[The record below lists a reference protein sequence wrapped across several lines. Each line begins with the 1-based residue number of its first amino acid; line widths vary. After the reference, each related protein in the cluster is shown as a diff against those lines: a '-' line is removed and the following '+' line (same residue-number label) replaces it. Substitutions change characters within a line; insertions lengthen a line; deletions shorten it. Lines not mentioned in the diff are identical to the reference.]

1 MARPRLRGCLP
12 LVGWRAFLLVIIAL
26 PAFSSL
32 AFGDALSPLVVG
44 YDFPSPYVTVAAN
57 GTSQV
62 GMPELPRW
70 GMPGAPMLPYRT
82 CYILLPPSAAV
93 TDVTIDE
100 SGWVTLPGSHFV
112 EPAQQPVPLSHR
124 GPVPITPADPAIYSS
139 NEWFPDRPGAGYS
152 VQRWRGHT
160 ILVLELFPVRYLP
173 ARGELQWC
181 ESLTVS
187 VGLRSAT
194 VAEIE
199 GGTALSMAPADLAYL
214 GGHVDNPEMIQG
226 YAETNRAHLIGGSGS
241 LDSLPAY
248 DYVII
253 TDASLDS
260 AGSNSLQ
267 AFAAHKQSQGI
278 SATIV
283 HTNWIYANY
292 SGVRPSGGTDNQT
305 RIRNFIADAYNS
317 WGTHYVL
324 LVGDA
329 DPVDVGGESG
339 DLLIPH
345 RGLAV
350 DLGFDADFD
359 IPSDLYYGCL
369 DGTFDNDADGRYGE
383 PNDGVGGG
391 DVDLLAELHVG
402 RLCADS
408 LAEVTSFV
416 AKQLAYSS
424 DVLPRDV
431 WMVGEYLGF
440 GGVADWGGNYKD
452 EIKDG
457 SDAHGYTTMGFL
469 NSPAAPTYDVS
480 TLYDRDDPN
489 YDWPRSQLID
499 IIDGGV
505 HIINHLG
512 HANVSYVMKLSNSDV
527 DALTNTSYFVGY
539 SQGCYAGSFDN
550 RNTMPGDYSASDCI
564 SEHLTGT
571 AHGAVAFIANSRY
584 GWGAGYSTDGPSQHF
599 DREFWDAVLG
609 ESILEIGAANDDS
622 KWDQVGYVQ
631 LDSVGRWCCYE
642 TNLFG
647 DPQLRIRVGV
657 SSQGIVSL
665 DQPTYGLTGSAA
677 ITVMDADLDVHPG
690 TRDTVTV
697 QVRSTTEATP
707 EPVVCTETGNSTG
720 MFSGSIQLAA
730 GAPGADGELQVAD
743 GDVITVT
750 YIDADDGSGG
760 TNVPRTDTA
769 LVDGQAPSFA
779 GLSSA
784 DAGDGCVI
792 LSWAAGSDASL
803 PIHYS
808 IYRSQAPGGED
819 FGSALAS
826 TESTSY
832 RDEAVSNGQS
842 YYYVVRAQ
850 DAVGNQ
856 EGNRVERS
864 ATPRAPSLIYSY
876 PLDSDPGWSCE
887 GQWQFGQPTG
897 EGSHCLDPTS
907 GRTGSYVYGYN
918 LNGDYPDG
926 MSAEYLTSA
935 AIDCSGVTG
944 VSLRFWRWLGVESSS
959 YDHAAV
965 EVTSDGVNWTT
976 AWEHSTGSLCDGSW
990 VQCSY
995 DISAVAD
1002 SQPTVYIRWRMGPT
1016 DGSVTYPG
1024 WNIDD
1029 VEIWGVAGDDYVFP
1043 DVTEGFWA
1051 YDEIYACVAAGIVR
1065 GYTDGRYHPELPVT
1079 RDQMA
1084 VFVARA
1090 VADGDVNVPDPGCS
1104 AAPFVDVPCD
1114 QWARK
1119 YIQFCVG
1126 NGIVEG
1132 YDDGL
1137 YRPVAQVTRDQMAVY
1152 VARSVVDPGCRDD
1165 LSCYSP
1171 PDIPTFP
1178 DVLAD
1183 FWALRHI
1190 EYCAEAGIVRGYDDG
1205 RYHPEIVVTR
1215 DQMAVYISKAF
1226 LE

>member
-1 MARPRLRGCLP
+1 
-12 LVGWRAFLLVIIAL
+12 
-26 PAFSSL
+26 
-32 AFGDALSPLVVG
+32 
-44 YDFPSPYVTVAAN
+44 
-57 GTSQV
+57 
-62 GMPELPRW
+62 
-70 GMPGAPMLPYRT
+70 
-82 CYILLPPSAAV
+82 
-93 TDVTIDE
+93 
-100 SGWVTLPGSHFV
+100 
-112 EPAQQPVPLSHR
+112 
-124 GPVPITPADPAIYSS
+124 
-139 NEWFPDRPGAGYS
+139 
-152 VQRWRGHT
+152 
-160 ILVLELFPVRYLP
+160 
-173 ARGELQWC
+173 
-181 ESLTVS
+181 
-187 VGLRSAT
+187 
-194 VAEIE
+194 
-199 GGTALSMAPADLAYL
+199 
-214 GGHVDNPEMIQG
+214 
-226 YAETNRAHLIGGSGS
+226 
-241 LDSLPAY
+241 
-248 DYVII
+248 
-253 TDASLDS
+253 
-260 AGSNSLQ
+260 
-267 AFAAHKQSQGI
+267 
-278 SATIV
+278 
-283 HTNWIYANY
+283 
-292 SGVRPSGGTDNQT
+292 
-305 RIRNFIADAYNS
+305 
-317 WGTHYVL
+317 
-324 LVGDA
+324 
-329 DPVDVGGESG
+329 
-339 DLLIPH
+339 
-345 RGLAV
+345 
-350 DLGFDADFD
+350 
-359 IPSDLYYGCL
+359 
-369 DGTFDNDADGRYGE
+369 
-383 PNDGVGGG
+383 
-391 DVDLLAELHVG
+391 
-402 RLCADS
+402 
-408 LAEVTSFV
+408 
-416 AKQLAYSS
+416 
-424 DVLPRDV
+424 
-431 WMVGEYLGF
+431 
-440 GGVADWGGNYKD
+440 
-452 EIKDG
+452 
-457 SDAHGYTTMGFL
+457 
-469 NSPAAPTYDVS
+469 
-480 TLYDRDDPN
+480 
-489 YDWPRSQLID
+489 
-499 IIDGGV
+499 
-505 HIINHLG
+505 
-512 HANVSYVMKLSNSDV
+512 
-527 DALTNTSYFVGY
+527 
-539 SQGCYAGSFDN
+539 
-550 RNTMPGDYSASDCI
+550 
-564 SEHLTGT
+564 
-571 AHGAVAFIANSRY
+571 
-584 GWGAGYSTDGPSQHF
+584 
-599 DREFWDAVLG
+599 
-609 ESILEIGAANDDS
+609 
-622 KWDQVGYVQ
+622 
-631 LDSVGRWCCYE
+631 
-642 TNLFG
+642 
-647 DPQLRIRVGV
+647 
-657 SSQGIVSL
+657 
-665 DQPTYGLTGSAA
+665 
-677 ITVMDADLDVHPG
+677 
-690 TRDTVTV
+690 
-697 QVRSTTEATP
+697 
-707 EPVVCTETGNSTG
+707 

-907 GRTGSYVYGYN
+907 GRTGSYVYGYD
-918 LNGDYPDG
+918 LYGDYPDN
-926 MSAEYLTSA
+926 MDAKYLTTTS
-935 AIDCSGVTG
+935 INCSNLHS